1 MKISSGMLFLFI
13 GIAAIG
19 FGCEKKAVDEKQPS
33 MPSALSQ
40 VPAVRLNYRYEAD
53 VPPPEIKNPVVIEP
67 RNEAI
72 QTDFDQNR
80 TPEVLDRTITSP
92 DGKRIVAL
100 YHRPNDMQDEYRMDM
115 YSSEGKLLNKVTSD
129 EMAVHFPQT
138 IQWSPDSKT
147 VAFVAMLR
155 DVQTAGDDIPDVKDN
170 KATPTP
176 AQTPEIAS
184 PDTNTNTNANANTEV
199 PPAET
204 ATPEPG
210 ATPTPPVGILT
221 FRTEQIYTC
230 SADGVGAKAITQNE
244 GLIYFYYVWSP
255 DSRKLAALA
264 ATAREW
270 QFLKYQAD
278 EAGAIFVPRGR
289 PRIVEPTGRE
299 RRLDDGLTTVQPVW
313 SPDSAKVAV
322 AFDKQIRLYDAD
334 GNPPT
339 QAAVPLRNSLL
350 LSSAAYDKAQASSL
364 NADANANTADA
375 NTNTDPNAQQPT
387 VLPDEK
393 TLVSF
398 NPIVLLVWQSDDQ
411 LYFQTAAIKLMKL
424 ENDNATSFQRWHRL
438 ILTPQPQGN

>member
-1 MKISSGMLFLFI
+1 MKISSGVLLLLI

-19 FGCEKKAVDEKQPS
+19 FGCGQKAVDTKQS
-33 MPSALSQ
+33 SLPSALSE

-53 VPPPEIKNPVVIEP
+53 VPPPEIKNPTVIEP
-67 RNEAI
+67 RNEAV

-100 YHRPNDMQDEYRMDM
+100 YHRPNDMQDEYRLDM
-115 YSSEGKLLNKVTSD
+115 YSAEGKLLNKVTSD

-138 IQWSPDSKT
+138 IQWSPDSKM

-155 DVQTAGDDIPDVKDN
+155 DFQPAGDEIGDVKDN
-170 KATPTP
+170 KPTPTP
-176 AQTPEIAS
+176 TQTPTQTPEIAT
-184 PDTNTNTNANANTEV
+184 PEADANAKVETT
-199 PPAET
+199 PPTDA
-204 ATPEPG
+204 ATPEAG
-210 ATPTPPVGILT
+210 ATPETPAGILT
-221 FRTEQIYTC
+221 FRTEQIYVA
-230 SADGVGAKAITQNE
+230 SSEGVGTKPITQNE

-255 DSRKLAALA
+255 DSRMLAALA

-270 QFLKYQAD
+270 QYLKYQAD

-322 AFDKQIRLYDAD
+322 AFDKQIRLYDSD
-334 GNPPT
+334 GTPPT

-364 NADANANTADA
+364 NADANANTASA
-375 NTNTDPNAQQPT
+375 NTNANTQQQAST
-387 VLPDEK
+387 LPDER

-398 NPIVLLVWQSDDQ
+398 NPIVALVWPTDDQ

-424 ENDNATSFQRWHRL
+424 ESDNATSFQRWHRL

>member
-1 MKISSGMLFLFI
+1 MKISSGVLLLLI

-19 FGCEKKAVDEKQPS
+19 FGCGQQAVDDKPSS
-33 MPSALSQ
+33 MPTALSQ

-53 VPPPEIKNPVVIEP
+53 VPPPEIKNPTVIEP

-72 QTDFDQNR
+72 QADFDQNR
-80 TPEVLDRTITSP
+80 LPEALDRTITSP
-92 DGKRIVAL
+92 DGKRIAVL
-100 YHRPNDMQDEYRMDM
+100 YHMPNDMQDEYRLDM
-115 YSSEGKLLNKVTSD
+115 YSAEGKLLNKVTSN

-147 VAFVAMLR
+147 IAFVAMLR
-155 DVQTAGDDIPDVKDN
+155 DFQPAGDELPDVNDKGSP
-170 KATPTP
+170 TPTP
-176 AQTPEIAS
+176 TVDAGSPEA
-184 PDTNTNTNANANTEV
+184 NANANTEV
-199 PPAET
+199 PPVDT
-204 ATPEPG
+204 ATPETG
-210 ATPTPPVGILT
+210 ATPTTPAGILT
-221 FRTEQIYTC
+221 FRTEQIYVA
-230 SADGVGAKAITQNE
+230 SSDGIGAKPITQNE

-255 DSRKLAALA
+255 DSRMLAALA

-270 QFLKYQAD
+270 QYLKYQAD

-322 AFDKQIRLYDAD
+322 AFDKQIRLYDSD
-334 GNPPT
+334 GTPPT

-350 LSSAAYDKAQASSL
+350 LSSAAYDKAQANSL
-364 NADANANTADA
+364 NADANANT
-375 NTNTDPNAQQPT
+375 TNANAQSPT
-387 VLPDEK
+387 TLPDEK

-398 NPIVLLVWQSDDQ
+398 NPIVALVWPTDDQ

-424 ENDNATSFQRWHRL
+424 ETDNATSFQRWHRL